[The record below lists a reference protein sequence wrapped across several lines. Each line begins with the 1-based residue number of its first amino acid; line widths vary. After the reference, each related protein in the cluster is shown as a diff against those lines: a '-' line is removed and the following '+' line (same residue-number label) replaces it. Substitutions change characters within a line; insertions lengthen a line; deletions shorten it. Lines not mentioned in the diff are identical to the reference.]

1 MLSIIKRLAASFG
14 TFGASLSKLA
24 CIIAALLLA
33 SCDKTVGSL
42 PYVEPD
48 PFHGVSEDDIVITY
62 TRTAP
67 LKYAFSAQ
75 INTPAST
82 STVTWEISDPGL
94 AELYST
100 TSATSSYFPYTF
112 HAEGEAKVT
121 FSTMKVDGIDGYVK
135 DHSASIT
142 LHVY

>member
-1 MLSIIKRLAASFG
+1 MLNFKSQIV
-14 TFGASLSKLA
+14 
-24 CIIAALLLA
+24 IAAIAAIALTLA

-75 INTPAST
+75 IKTPASS

-100 TSATSSYFPYTF
+100 TLAASSYFPYTF

-121 FSTMKVDGIDGYVK
+121 FSTMKVNGIDGYVK